1 MGDMGSYVVVFEMLG
16 YHDLSLAIKFGVH
29 FGLFGGSVLAL
40 GTKKHHDKYLKDIG
54 TMALP
59 GCFAMTETNHGSNVR
74 ELKTTATYDKATDEI
89 IINTPTED
97 DGKEYIGN
105 ALHGEMASVF
115 AQLIVNGE
123 SHGVHAILVRL
134 RDKDGNHMPGV
145 RTADC
150 GYKVGLNG
158 VDNGRIWFDNVRVPR
173 ENLLDR
179 FGSIDD
185 DGNYASSIANPA
197 KRFFTM
203 LGTLV
208 GGRVSVPRAGLSATK
223 TALTIA
229 IKYALKRRQFAP
241 NKNEP
246 ESLLLDY
253 PTHQRRLMPRLAK
266 TYALDFALSL
276 SLIHISEPTRP
287 Y

>member
-1 MGDMGSYVVVFEMLG
+1 MCIRDRDAYRLKVLKWCKHLADQGLGGISYPEEYGGKGDMGSYVVVFEMLG

-29 FGLFGGSVLAL
+29 FGLFGGSVMAL

-74 ELKTTATYDKATDEI
+74 ELKTTATYNKATDEI

-145 RTADC
+145 RTEDC

-158 VDNGRIWFDNVRVPR
+158 VDMV
-173 ENLLDR
+173 E
-179 FGSIDD
+179 FGL
-185 DGNYASSIANPA
+185 
-197 KRFFTM
+197 TM
-203 LGTLV
+203 
-208 GGRVSVPRAGLSATK
+208 
-223 TALTIA
+223 
-229 IKYALKRRQFAP
+229 
-241 NKNEP
+241 
-246 ESLLLDY
+246 
-253 PTHQRRLMPRLAK
+253 
-266 TYALDFALSL
+266 
-276 SLIHISEPTRP
+276 
-287 Y
+287 